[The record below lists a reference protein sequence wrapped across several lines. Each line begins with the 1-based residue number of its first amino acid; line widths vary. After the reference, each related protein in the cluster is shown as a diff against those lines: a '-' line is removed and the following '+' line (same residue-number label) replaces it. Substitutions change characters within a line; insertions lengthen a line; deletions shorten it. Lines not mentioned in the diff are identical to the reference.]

1 MLSRTEQDPLVV
13 KILLRGKKALSPD
26 KAGQVGKT
34 VLEINTVAL
43 NALKSSDLIID
54 TMILLFSPEQEE
66 ILKANTRMLLA
77 VEPPEILLR
86 LLPTLEDKRR
96 AMAATKKCNRTKR

>member
-34 VLEINTVAL
+34 VLETNTVAL

-86 LLPTLEDKRR
+86 
-96 AMAATKKCNRTKR
+96 